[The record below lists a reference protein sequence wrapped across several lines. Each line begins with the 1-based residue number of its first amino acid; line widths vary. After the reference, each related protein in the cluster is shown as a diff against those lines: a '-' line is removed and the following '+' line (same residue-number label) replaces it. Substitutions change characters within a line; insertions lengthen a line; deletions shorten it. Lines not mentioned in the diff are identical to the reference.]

1 MNNTNWKKVKLGEI
15 CTIKTGKLNA
25 NAAVENGEYAF
36 FTCSRET
43 FRTDRY
49 SFDGEA
55 LLIAGNGDVGFTK
68 YYSGKFDAYQRTY
81 VLMNFSVNIKYIYYY
96 LQRYLPAR
104 IEAEMMGSAVP
115 YIKLGT
121 LSDMEIQVP
130 SSLEEQ
136 RRIASL
142 LSRFDELIQLHEF
155 KADNLIKAKQ
165 QIMSDI
171 FSGGLR
177 GLDEINPDDYVQ
189 DNWVTVKLGDIF
201 DIRNGYT
208 PSKSVSEYWENGTI
222 PWFRVEDIRENG
234 RVLSDAIQHVNI
246 LGVKGGK
253 LMPANSLILSTSA
266 TVGEHALVK
275 VDCLTNQRFISCTL
289 KSKFQ
294 SSIDLMYLFYC
305 FYKLGE
311 WCRDNADAGSTF
323 SSIPTTRVK
332 EYQLKIPPTLEEQQK
347 IANLLSSYDSLIEL
361 KQSQKQQVTNM
372 KQQLMTQLLTNGGAE
387 QLDNC

>member
-1 MNNTNWKKVKLGEI
+1 MNNTEWRKVKLGDI
-15 CTIKTGKLNA
+15 CTIKTGRLNA

-43 FRTDRY
+43 FKTDRY

-68 YYSGKFDAYQRTY
+68 YYVGKFDAYQRTY
-81 VLMNFSVNIKYIYYY
+81 VLMNFSVDAKYIYFY
-96 LQRYLPAR
+96 LQKYLPAR

-130 SSLEEQ
+130 ESIEEQ

-165 QIMSDI
+165 QIMTDI

-177 GLDEINPDDYVQ
+177 DLSHINLDDYVQ
-189 DNWVTVKLGDIF
+189 DDWVTVKLGDIF
-201 DIRNGYT
+201 DNISDKNYPDEEVLTIIQGKGTVKR
-208 PSKSVSEYWENGTI
+208 SESGI
-222 PWFRVEDIRENG
+222 DIKYKAESLPTYK
-234 RVLSDAIQHVNI
+234 RVLKNDFIIHLRTHQ
-246 LGVKGGK
+246 GG
-253 LMPANSLILSTSA
+253 LEIANSTGIVSPAYNIIRCKRASFSYFKHYFRTKEFIFKLQNIA
-266 TVGEHALVK
+266 VGLREG
-275 VDCLTNQRFISCTL
+275 
-289 KSKFQ
+289 KSIKWTDFKN
-294 SSIDLMYLFYC
+294 I
-305 FYKLGE
+305 E
-311 WCRDNADAGSTF
+311 
-323 SSIPTTRVK
+323 V
-332 EYQLKIPPTLEEQQK
+332 KIPPTIEEQQK

-361 KQSQKQQVTNM
+361 KRSQKQQVTNM
-372 KQQLMTQLLTNGGAE
+372 KQQLMSQLLNNGGGAK
-387 QLDNC
+387 QLGNC

>member
-1 MNNTNWKKVKLGEI
+1 MNNTNWKKVKLGDI

-177 GLDEINPDDYVQ
+177 VLDEINPDDYVQ
-189 DNWVTVKLGDIF
+189 DDWITVKLGDITNLLDKMRKPISKNNRVAGEYPYYGANGIQDYINGYIFNGRYILVGEDGSVITKDNTPVVNWGTGKFWANNHVHILEAKDGF
-201 DIRNGYT
+201 DIDFIFYAISNVDISGY
-208 PSKSVSEYWENGTI
+208 VHGNI
-222 PWFRVEDIRENG
+222 PKYT
-234 RVLSDAIQHVNI
+234 
-246 LGVKGGK
+246 KGD
-253 LMPANSLILSTSA
+253 
-266 TVGEHALVK
+266 LVDTQ
-275 VDCLTNQRFISCTL
+275 V
-289 KSKFQ
+289 
-294 SSIDLMYLFYC
+294 
-305 FYKLGE
+305 
-311 WCRDNADAGSTF
+311 
-323 SSIPTTRVK
+323 
-332 EYQLKIPPTLEEQQK
+332 KIPPTLEEQQK

-372 KQQLMTQLLTNGGAE
+372 KQQLMTQLLTNGGGAE

>member
-1 MNNTNWKKVKLGEI
+1 MNNTNWVTVKLGEI

-136 RRIASL
+136 RHIASL

-171 FSGGLR
+171 FSGG
-177 GLDEINPDDYVQ
+177 
-189 DNWVTVKLGDIF
+189 F
-201 DIRNGYT
+201 
-208 PSKSVSEYWENGTI
+208 
-222 PWFRVEDIRENG
+222 
-234 RVLSDAIQHVNI
+234 
-246 LGVKGGK
+246 
-253 LMPANSLILSTSA
+253 TSA
-266 TVGEHALVK
+266 
-275 VDCLTNQRFISCTL
+275 
-289 KSKFQ
+289 
-294 SSIDLMYLFYC
+294 
-305 FYKLGE
+305 
-311 WCRDNADAGSTF
+311 
-323 SSIPTTRVK
+323 
-332 EYQLKIPPTLEEQQK
+332 
-347 IANLLSSYDSLIEL
+347 
-361 KQSQKQQVTNM
+361 
-372 KQQLMTQLLTNGGAE
+372 
-387 QLDNC
+387 